1 MRCWLS
7 AATYRAIYVAEPKA
21 EPISKETAQDL
32 HGRFRPAV
40 SIVRMAVT
48 YQVSGTTRFNSHR
61 PESRNLQVAGA
72 VGVERFQALACL
84 PIEAVT
90 SIALACCGTLM
101 KRLSLK
107 SRIRNSTT
115 WTFSTSRV
123 R

>member
-21 EPISKETAQDL
+21 KPISKETARDL
-32 HGRFRPAV
+32 HGRFRPSV
-40 SIVRMAVT
+40 SLMRMAVT

-84 PIEAVT
+84 PTEAVT
-90 SIALACCGTLM
+90 SIAFACCSTLM
-101 KRLSLK
+101 NRLSLNR
-107 SRIRNSTT
+107 RIRNSTT
-115 WTFSTSRV
+115 
-123 R
+123 